1 MGKRE
6 ILHALRER
14 VNGGAGAAPQRMSV
28 AVEAVKRSVALTGN
42 TALHRLRL
50 LKAVSRL
57 STGSRAPRGGLSQF
71 SLFFYINFRISS
83 RSSK

>member
-28 AVEAVKRSVALTGN
+28 AVEAVKRSVALPATLRFTGF
-42 TALHRLRL
+42 AC
-50 LKAVSRL
+50 
-57 STGSRAPRGGLSQF
+57 
-71 SLFFYINFRISS
+71 
-83 RSSK
+83 